1 MNYSQV
7 KRNIE
12 DMDLYV
18 DAFEHDNNVLMR
30 EIETRHGCFGLAS
43 ERALIKLHSDVEY
56 SINQYLKTNHI

>member
-1 MNYSQV
+1 
-7 KRNIE
+7 
-12 DMDLYV
+12 MDLYV